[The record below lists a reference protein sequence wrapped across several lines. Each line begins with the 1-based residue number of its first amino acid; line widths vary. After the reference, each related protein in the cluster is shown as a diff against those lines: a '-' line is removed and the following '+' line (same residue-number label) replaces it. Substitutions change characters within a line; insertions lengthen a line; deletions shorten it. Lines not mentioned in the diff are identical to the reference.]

1 MIKSFATTLGALI
14 LISGTLASQQFNART
29 AATDLKNETVDCLP
43 NSDEYYRR
51 IDALVCDE
59 DYVEDVSDA
68 IEKSTCINYYY
79 TEEFQHYYTKECVP
93 LIDNRTNVDNCSDEC
108 SLRQKYYYYC
118 TYLWEKELDRVDV
131 VVMRQLLLYCCNS
144 TREPLLELKFPVCIA
159 SSNTY
164 QVAYSIFH
172 EFVLMVNISQM
183 LNNPFRWYYGTVVY
197 RYYETALFI
206 HVITLTFHEK
216 THIELFFHSLCLYM
230 VSCTSCGNHHTINI
244 CYKNRINQKIWACYS
259 CIFIFRFRDTTSL

>member
-1 MIKSFATTLGALI
+1 
-14 LISGTLASQQFNART
+14 
-29 AATDLKNETVDCLP
+29 
-43 NSDEYYRR
+43 
-51 IDALVCDE
+51 
-59 DYVEDVSDA
+59 
-68 IEKSTCINYYY
+68 
-79 TEEFQHYYTKECVP
+79 
-93 LIDNRTNVDNCSDEC
+93 
-108 SLRQKYYYYC
+108 
-118 TYLWEKELDRVDV
+118 
-131 VVMRQLLLYCCNS
+131 MRQLLLYCCNS

-172 EFVLMVNISQM
+172 EFVLMVNISQQPLPM
-183 LNNPFRWYYGTVVY
+183 VLWDSG

-230 VSCTSCGNHHTINI
+230 VSCTSCGNHHTII
-244 CYKNRINQKIWACYS
+244 YVIYKNRINQKIWACYS

>member
-1 MIKSFATTLGALI
+1 MIKSFATTLI

-68 IEKSTCINYYY
+68 IEKSTCINYFY
-79 TEEFQHYYTKECVP
+79 TEENYYRYHYFTEECVP

-118 TYLWEKELDRVDV
+118 TYLWEKELDINMECGYYRTNELGRCTFNEKDFCKNQENLIYRVLDV
-131 VVMRQLLLYCCNS
+131 CGYDEDTCSVNCQYYVEDFKQKSGCC
-144 TREPLLELKFPVCIA
+144 V
-159 SSNTY
+159 
-164 QVAYSIFH
+164 YSFIGPYLFT
-172 EFVLMVNISQM
+172 VT
-183 LNNPFRWYYGTVVY
+183 PYYNE
-197 RYYETALFI
+197 RLRN
-206 HVITLTFHEK
+206 
-216 THIELFFHSLCLYM
+216 LFFECDVDIPERCSSSSPPRDFLECAGLSAGTITAPFYIATVIMM
-230 VSCTSCGNHHTINI
+230 VIG
-244 CYKNRINQKIWACYS
+244 
-259 CIFIFRFRDTTSL
+259 LM